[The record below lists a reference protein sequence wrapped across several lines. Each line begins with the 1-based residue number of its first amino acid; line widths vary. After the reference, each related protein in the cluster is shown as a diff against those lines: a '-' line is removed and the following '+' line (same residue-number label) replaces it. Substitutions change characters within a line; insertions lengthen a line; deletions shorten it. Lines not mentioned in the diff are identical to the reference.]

1 MILVTIHRYKILLK
15 DDAAYPTYQNQISRS
30 IQYR

>member
-15 DDAAYPTYQNQISRS
+15 STLHT
-30 IQYR
+30 